1 MIVTD
6 MIGQPLGEND
16 PVAIPIGFGQ
26 MGVGQVVG
34 ISSGLVNPA
43 TPNQPAVPQ
52 VTISI
57 NISVQVQPNG
67 RVAGITKIGE
77 APKGIES

>member
-1 MIVTD
+1 MIVQD
-6 MIGQPLGEND
+6 MIGQPLSEND
-16 PVAIPIGFGQ
+16 PVALPIGFGQ
-26 MGVGQVVG
+26 MGVGQVTG

-43 TPNQPAVPQ
+43 TPNQPALPQ
-52 VTISI
+52 VTITLNI
-57 NISVQVQPNG
+57 NLSVQPNG